1 VVAYGDLPAEDERQ
15 GGDAEDQQEDQLEHG
30 PQVQQQHQPNN
41 MEIIL
46 FFTRKLSPRIFSVKK
61 MLAEN
66 PSIIL
71 SGSDTETPEIYWA
84 KVDFTKDII
93 IY

>member
-1 VVAYGDLPAEDERQ
+1 MVGYGDLPAEDERQ

-46 FFTRKLSPRIFSVKK
+46 LF
-61 MLAEN
+61 
-66 PSIIL
+66 
-71 SGSDTETPEIYWA
+71 Y
-84 KVDFTKDII
+84 
-93 IY
+93 